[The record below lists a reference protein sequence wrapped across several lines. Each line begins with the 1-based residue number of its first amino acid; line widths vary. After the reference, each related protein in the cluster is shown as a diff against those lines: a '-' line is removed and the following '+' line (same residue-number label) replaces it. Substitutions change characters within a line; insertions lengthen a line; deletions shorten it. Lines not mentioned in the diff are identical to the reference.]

1 MRPATQTAQCMWV
14 ELLMKKDERAHIAP
28 DDAIFNAPLGDSPN
42 ILRFLMSIFLSTAPD
57 CIA

>member
-1 MRPATQTAQCMWV
+1 MRPATQCMWV
-14 ELLMKKDERAHIAP
+14 ELLMKKDERANIAP
-28 DDAIFNAPLGDSPN
+28 DDAILNAPLGDSPN